1 MAGNTGKE
9 NEPHPPPVC
18 PLPAADGH
26 HESKLQR
33 LKRSFSFKTRSLRSR
48 SADNVFDRPGVET
61 PSEPEPEETAS
72 RATAAQSPAH
82 SPAKT
87 AVTPGERQHDFHE
100 YVFKKPTFC
109 DMCNHMIVDAGS
121 NNKYGLRCKACKL
134 SIHHKCVDSME
145 YLRCMGKMVR
155 EENYLHIHL
164 LKHRES
170 I

>member
-1 MAGNTGKE
+1 MCVVKE
-9 NEPHPPPVC
+9 VVVGVSSHSGGDRMVSDDPC
-18 PLPAADGH
+18 SPLLLVL
-26 HESKLQR
+26 SRVQLQR

-72 RATAAQSPAH
+72 RATAAHSPAH

-109 DMCNHMIVDAGS
+109 DMCNHMIV
-121 NNKYGLRCKACKL
+121 
-134 SIHHKCVDSME
+134 
-145 YLRCMGKMVR
+145 GKP
-155 EENYLHIHL
+155 
-164 LKHRES
+164 
-170 I
+170 